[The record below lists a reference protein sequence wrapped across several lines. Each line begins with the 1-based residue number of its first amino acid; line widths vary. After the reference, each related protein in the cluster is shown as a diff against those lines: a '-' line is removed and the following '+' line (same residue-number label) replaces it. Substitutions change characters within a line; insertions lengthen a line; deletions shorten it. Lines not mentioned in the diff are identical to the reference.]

1 MHGSCCSP
9 SSWMLLRGCRAG
21 RSGCWAGRS
30 RRLSSAATTDTF
42 LEAMELLK
50 AVTES
55 ADPET
60 IEVTLHG
67 CSAVVSSSSLTRTR
81 ASPVIIV
88 SVSFRP
94 SAQLGCLLLPGE
106 LILRPFLN
114 PMRASHPLV
123 LHVPHPHTLEPCT
136 ACHRPAPPDSRGAP
150 RAWPRPRSVGTQY
163 PVLQHRGQGASRGRR
178 ASEAVRSVMSG

>member
-1 MHGSCCSP
+1 M
-9 SSWMLLRGCRAG
+9 
-21 RSGCWAGRS
+21 
-30 RRLSSAATTDTF
+30 
-42 LEAMELLK
+42 
-50 AVTES
+50 
-55 ADPET
+55 
-60 IEVTLHG
+60 G

-123 LHVPHPHTLEPCT
+123 LHVPHPTHSNRAQRAIVLLRQTVEEHPEHGPAHGQLGLSTLFYNT
-136 ACHRPAPPDSRGAP
+136 AAKEHPVAAEHLR
-150 RAWPRPRSVGTQY
+150 QY
-163 PVLQHRGQGASRGRR
+163 
-178 ASEAVRSVMSG
+178 VR

>member
-1 MHGSCCSP
+1 MPGRQE
-9 SSWMLLRGCRAG
+9 WMLGRQEPAFVVSRHHRHVSRGYGTAQSRNRVG
-21 RSGCWAGRS
+21 RSGNNRGNLAWVALQWFRRRRS
-30 RRLSSAATTDTF
+30 HAHVL
-42 LEAMELLK
+42 
-50 AVTES
+50 
-55 ADPET
+55 
-60 IEVTLHG
+60 
-67 CSAVVSSSSLTRTR
+67 
-81 ASPVIIV
+81 PVIIV

-150 RAWPRPRSVGTQY
+150 RAWCSSRPVGTQY